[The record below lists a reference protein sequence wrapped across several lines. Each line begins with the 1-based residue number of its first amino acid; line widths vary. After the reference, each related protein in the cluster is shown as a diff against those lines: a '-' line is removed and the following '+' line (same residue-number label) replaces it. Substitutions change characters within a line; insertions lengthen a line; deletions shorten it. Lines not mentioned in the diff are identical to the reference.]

1 MLAAL
6 THCSTFFR
14 LKPMTAHTA
23 PATPSELFELP
34 MPMAGAFGLQGLEI
48 GGMHAKVLMPYAPG
62 FTNSRGEVHGGSL
75 SVLFDCALASA
86 CRAHDPGVYG
96 VVTLDLTVH
105 FLAPGKGD
113 VIATAVCE
121 RRGRAMC
128 FARGEIHDTD
138 GQLLALATG
147 TFKLV
152 ERQKAAARAES

>member
-1 MLAAL
+1 MLAAFVIFFIEVMNSQTTP
-6 THCSTFFR
+6 TH
-14 LKPMTAHTA
+14 PG
-23 PATPSELFELP
+23 ELFQLP
-34 MPMAGAFGLQGLEI
+34 MPMAGAYALQGLEI
-48 GGMHAKVLMPYAPG
+48 GGMQAKVLMPYTPA

-86 CRAHDPGVYG
+86 CRAHDPSAYG

-128 FARGEIHDTD
+128 FARGEIHDTQ

-152 ERQKAAARAES
+152 ERHKPAA

>member
-1 MLAAL
+1 MNSQTTQAL
-6 THCSTFFR
+6 
-14 LKPMTAHTA
+14 PG
-23 PATPSELFELP
+23 ELFQLP
-34 MPMAGAFGLQGLEI
+34 MPMAAAFGLEGLEI
-48 GGMHAKVLMPYAPG
+48 GGMHAKVRMPYMPA
-62 FTNSRGEVHGGSL
+62 FTNSRADVHGGAL
-75 SVLFDCALASA
+75 SVLLDCALAAA
-86 CRAHDPGVYG
+86 CRAHDPAVYG

-128 FARGEIHDTD
+128 FARGEVHDEQ

-152 ERQKAAARAES
+152 ERQKANV